1 MENKRRWYDRARREM
16 MAQRRTRREVGLG
29 NALPK
34 RIRAQRRT
42 RNEVGLENAL
52 PEQWGSKVH
61 SKRGRVRKSTT
72 QEVRT
77 QRRTRKEVMV
87 KHQSVNNESKALWSI
102 CMYILRNIGPSFFME
117 SSFSQ
122 KFESCKLQWPF
133 RYCLLELSCDLDL
146 SKGLDIIILLC
157 PLTFIS
163 RVANSTLHFVFLKR
177 DGINPIMY
185 FWIATAWSCLLSVR
199 FGFFF
204 LDGVMWKKVWLF
216 TRNYFLAK
224 ILEFQ
229 NYSKRRNHFDIGLK
243 QTRYEE
249 IQVIPIDRFSE
260 VMKEFLFCFCWKYI
274 VMFYW

>member
-204 LDGVMWKKVWLF
+204 GWGYVKEGLVIYKELF
-216 TRNYFLAK
+216 SCRNFR
-224 ILEFQ
+224 I
-229 NYSKRRNHFDIGLK
+229 SKLF
-243 QTRYEE
+243 QTRKSFWH
-249 IQVIPIDRFSE
+249 RFKANS
-260 VMKEFLFCFCWKYI
+260 LWRNSSDS
-274 VMFYW
+274 YW

>member
-1 MENKRRWYDRARREM
+1 
-16 MAQRRTRREVGLG
+16 
-29 NALPK
+29 
-34 RIRAQRRT
+34 
-42 RNEVGLENAL
+42 
-52 PEQWGSKVH
+52 
-61 SKRGRVRKSTT
+61 
-72 QEVRT
+72 VRT

-204 LDGVMWKKVWLF
+204 WMGLCERRFGYLQGII
-216 TRNYFLAK
+216 FLQKFWNFKTIPNAEI
-224 ILEFQ
+224 ILT
-229 NYSKRRNHFDIGLK
+229 S
-243 QTRYEE
+243 
-249 IQVIPIDRFSE
+249 V
-260 VMKEFLFCFCWKYI
+260 
-274 VMFYW
+274 